1 LIERIEQARQQI
13 RNEYYSSFIK
23 DSETRQA
30 HGDAFI
36 EGVWVPKEMS
46 SQVRRRLFWGSLM
59 GFLEFNV
66 AVLLGLALLNVIW
79 VGFER
84 FLLP

>member
-1 LIERIEQARQQI
+1 
-13 RNEYYSSFIK
+13 
-23 DSETRQA
+23 
-30 HGDAFI
+30 
-36 EGVWVPKEMS
+36 
-46 SQVRRRLFWGSLM
+46 M